1 MEGRK
6 EGAGSEARGAA
17 ALKSA
22 EGAGE
27 SGARAERS
35 LWGRRRRPQRRSWEQ
50 EQVRGLEE
58 GRRVRVEERLG
69 VGAARIEP
77 SRPALRSL
85 ARPALP
91 GMELCG
97 PSLPRAR
104 RRGAG
109 PATRLPPHLKDAE
122 LVWGWGAHTVLSS
135 ASHKGATWAAVRS
148 PSPAGGGLLKGRG

>member
-58 GRRVRVEERLG
+58 GRQVRVEERLG

-77 SRPALRSL
+77 PRPALRSL
-85 ARPALP
+85 APARHCLAWSGVVLP
-91 GMELCG
+91 SRELG
-97 PSLPRAR
+97 
-104 RRGAG
+104 
-109 PATRLPPHLKDAE
+109 
-122 LVWGWGAHTVLSS
+122 
-135 ASHKGATWAAVRS
+135 KGAPGQPNACPRI
-148 PSPAGGGLLKGRG
+148 